1 MTFDIASFAL
11 PVLAAIVGAALGAL
25 AMAVRSV
32 GVRSHLSTALTLA
45 REDAERAR
53 RDLDAERVAVAAARA
68 EAVGL
73 TAALESERKASEEK
87 LAVLDAARER
97 LSDAFKAL
105 SAEALRANNQSFL
118 ELARTQIEA
127 ANAAARGDLDR
138 RQVAIA
144 ELLQPVRTSLEAM
157 DKQIQAMEQTRAGA
171 YEGLRQQVVSL
182 AEGQGRLR
190 DETANLVRALRTPQA
205 RGRWGEIQLKR
216 VVEMAGML
224 DHCDFYEQVSAAGG
238 EGRLR
243 PDMLV
248 RLPGGKTIVVDAKTP
263 LDAYLDAV
271 QTGDDAVR
279 REALAR
285 HTRHVREHM
294 RALGGKSYW
303 SQFQPSPEF
312 VVLFLPGEN
321 FFSAALEQD
330 PALIEAGME
339 QGVIL
344 ATPTTLIALLRAVA
358 YGWRQERLAENARQI
373 STLGAE
379 LYQRLSGLGG
389 HMGKLGDRL
398 DKAVDAYNA
407 AVGTLESRVLVSARR
422 LRDLHAADGGE
433 LSELEP
439 VPTATRRLQAP
450 ELIEPADGGDP
461 TA

>member
-1 MTFDIASFAL
+1 MNLDAAFAL
-11 PVLAAIVGAALGAL
+11 PILAAIIGAALGAL

-32 GVRSHLSTALTLA
+32 GVRSHLSTALALA
-45 REDAERAR
+45 REEVERTR
-53 RDLDAERVAVAAARA
+53 RDFDSERVAVAAARA
-68 EAVGL
+68 EAAAL
-73 TAALESERKASEEK
+73 TAALETERRASEEK
-87 LAVLDAARER
+87 VAVLDAARER

-105 SAEALRANNQSFL
+105 SSEALRANNQSFL

-138 RQVAIA
+138 RQAAIA
-144 ELLQPVRTSLEAM
+144 ELLQPVRSSLEAM

-224 DHCDFYEQVSAAGG
+224 DHCDFYEQVSVAGG

-271 QTGDDAVR
+271 QTGDDTVR

-285 HTRHVREHM
+285 HARHVREHM
-294 RALGGKSYW
+294 RALGAKSYW

-330 PALIEAGME
+330 PALIEAGLD

-373 STLGAE
+373 SALGAE
-379 LYQRLSGLGG
+379 LFQRLAGLGG

-398 DKAVDAYNA
+398 DKAVDAYNS

-433 LSELEP
+433 LAELEP
-439 VPTATRRLQAP
+439 LPTATRRLQAP
-450 ELIEPADGGDP
+450 ELTEGVEGGDP
-461 TA
+461 AA